1 MGIKGIFEQTILRGG
16 FDLAEMLE
24 RIDLYNVEAKITD
37 EERESLYALAREHA
51 APQYNYDAEIGALWA
66 AIREL
71 QQGQEGGGGTEPT
84 DEWPEY
90 VQPTGAHDAY
100 QVGDKITWNGKHY
113 ICIFANC
120 VWSPADYPAG
130 WQEQSEV

>member
-16 FDLAEMLE
+16 FNLAEMLE

-37 EERESLYALAREHA
+37 EEREALYALAREHA
-51 APQYNYDAEIGALWA
+51 APQYNYDAEIEAIWA

-71 QQGQEGGGGTEPT
+71 QQAQEEGGGTEPT

>member
-1 MGIKGIFEQTILRGG
+1 MSIKTIFEQTIQRGG
-16 FDLAEMLE
+16 FDLAAMLE

-37 EERESLYALAREHA
+37 EERESLYALARQHA
-51 APQYNYDAEIGALWA
+51 APQYNYDAEIEAIWA

-71 QQGQEGGGGTEPT
+71 QQAQEEGGGTEPT

>member
-1 MGIKGIFEQTILRGG
+1 MSIKTIFEQTIQRGG

-37 EERESLYALAREHA
+37 EEREALYALARQHA
-51 APQYNYDAEIGALWA
+51 KPQYNYDAEIEAIWA

-71 QQGQEGGGGTEPT
+71 QQAQEGGGTEPT

-100 QVGDKITWNGKHY
+100 GVGDKITWNGKHY

>member
-1 MGIKGIFEQTILRGG
+1 MSIKTIFEQTIQRGE
-16 FDLAEMLE
+16 FDLTEMLE
-24 RIDLYNVEAKITD
+24 RIDTYNVESKITD

-51 APQYNYDAEIGALWA
+51 APRYNYDAEIEAIWA

-71 QQGQEGGGGTEPT
+71 QQAQEEGGGTEPT
-84 DEWPEY
+84 DEWPEF

-130 WQEQSEV
+130 

>member
-1 MGIKGIFEQTILRGG
+1 MSIKTIFEQTIQRGG

-24 RIDLYNVEAKITD
+24 RIDLYNVEAKLTD

-51 APQYNYDAEIGALWA
+51 APQYNYDAEIEAIWS

-71 QQGQEGGGGTEPT
+71 QQAQEEGGGAEPT

-100 QVGDKITWNGKHY
+100 HVGDKVTFNGEHY
-113 ICIFANC
+113 VCKLASC
-120 VWSPADYPAG
+120 DWSPAVYPDG
-130 WQEQSEV
+130 WKEQTA

>member
-16 FDLAEMLE
+16 FDLAAMLE

-37 EERESLYALAREHA
+37 EEREALYALARQHA
-51 APQYNYDAEIGALWA
+51 APQYNYDTEIEAIWA

-71 QQGQEGGGGTEPT
+71 QQAQEGGGTEPT

-130 WQEQSEV
+130 WQEQSEVR

>member
-1 MGIKGIFEQTILRGG
+1 MSIKTIFEQTIQRGG

-24 RIDLYNVEAKITD
+24 RIDTYNVESKITD
-37 EERESLYALAREHA
+37 EERESLYVLAREHA
-51 APQYNYDAEIGALWA
+51 APQYNYDAEIEALWA

-71 QQGQEGGGGTEPT
+71 QQAQEEGGGTEPT

-90 VQPTGAHDAY
+90 AQPTGAHDAY
-100 QVGDKITWNGKHY
+100 GVGDKITWNGKHY

>member
-16 FDLAEMLE
+16 FDLAEMLS
-24 RIDLYNVEAKITD
+24 RIDLYNVEAKLTD
-37 EERESLYALAREHA
+37 DERESLYALAREHA
-51 APQYNYDAEIGALWA
+51 APQYNYDSEIEAIWS

-71 QQGQEGGGGTEPT
+71 QQGQQGGGTEPT

-100 QVGDKITWNGKHY
+100 HAGNKVTFNGKHY
-113 ICIFANC
+113 VCKLASC
-120 VWSPADYPAG
+120 DWSPAVYPDA
-130 WQEQSEV
+130 WREQTA

>member
-1 MGIKGIFEQTILRGG
+1 MSIKNIFEQTIQRGG

-24 RIDLYNVEAKITD
+24 RIDLYNVETKITD
-37 EERESLYALAREHA
+37 EERESLYALARQHA
-51 APQYNYDAEIGALWA
+51 APQYNYDAEIEAIWA

-71 QQGQEGGGGTEPT
+71 QQGQEEGGGTEPT

-100 QVGDKITWNGKHY
+100 QVGDKITWDGKHY

>member
-16 FDLAEMLE
+16 FNLAEMLE

-37 EERESLYALAREHA
+37 EERESLYALARQHA
-51 APQYNYDAEIGALWA
+51 RPQYNYDAEIEAIWS

-71 QQGQEGGGGTEPT
+71 QQAQEEGGGTEPT

-90 VQPTGAHDAY
+90 VQPMGAHDAY

-130 WQEQSEV
+130 WQERSEV

>member
-24 RIDLYNVEAKITD
+24 RIDLYNVEAKLTD

-51 APQYNYDAEIGALWA
+51 APQYNYDAEIEALWA

-71 QQGQEGGGGTEPT
+71 QKGQQGGGTTPSE
-84 DEWPEY
+84 D
-90 VQPTGAHDAY
+90 
-100 QVGDKITWNGKHY
+100 
-113 ICIFANC
+113 
-120 VWSPADYPAG
+120 
-130 WQEQSEV
+130 WQEQSEVR